1 MENRYQVRRLEKKGP
16 FRVTV
21 PGSKSM
27 TNRALMLAALS
38 DRTCRLSGVLFSD
51 DSRAFLDC
59 LVRLGFRT
67 EINENDKS
75 VTICGTG
82 GRIPRPDAALDVRS
96 AGTAARFLTVMLAFA
111 GGDYEMTSSE
121 QMAKRPMEPLLSLLE
136 RGGAQI
142 EYRGERGH
150 FPFVLHAHGVRLDEV
165 EIDTSVS
172 SQFASALLM
181 AGTLLK
187 GGLRVRMTGSRTSGS
202 YIRMTLAMMEQF
214 GIAVTLPEEESG
226 HIAANRSEET
236 RCQTAENRPEE
247 VVYRIAGGQSFGL
260 EQYAV
265 EPDLSGASYFYSLA
279 PLLGVDVLVRNVHR
293 NSMQGDIRYVELLQK
308 LGCSLED
315 SPDGLWL
322 RGSNVTAYPGLRVD
336 MKDFSDQTMTLAA
349 LAVYAGSVTEIVHVG
364 HIRAQETDRMA
375 AIISEMTRMGIRCE
389 EIPEEEGIRI
399 YPGKPKAARIQTYGD
414 HRMAMAFTLVGLRAD
429 GIEIEDPSCC
439 GKTFENYFDV
449 MDALYEGTQM

>member
-21 PGSKSM
+21 PGSKSI

-59 LVRLGFRT
+59 LVRLGFQT

-121 QMAKRPMEPLLSLLE
+121 QMAKRPMEPLLSVLE

-142 EYRGERGH
+142 EYRGEHGH
-150 FPFVLHAHGVRLDEV
+150 FPFVLHAHGVRLEEV

-214 GIAVTLPEEESG
+214 GIAV
-226 HIAANRSEET
+226 
-236 RCQTAENRPEE
+236 NRPEE

-265 EPDLSGASYFYSLA
+265 EPDISGASYFYSLA

-293 NSMQGDIRYVELLQK
+293 NSMQGDIRYVELLQQ
-308 LGCSLED
+308 LGCNLED
-315 SPDGLWL
+315 SPEGLWL
-322 RGSNVTAYPGLRVD
+322 RGSNVTRYPGLRVD

-349 LAVYAGSVTEIVHVG
+349 IAVYAESVTEIIHVG
-364 HIRAQETDRMA
+364 HIRVQEADRMA

-399 YPGKPKAARIQTYGD
+399 YPGEPKAARIRTYED

-449 MDALYEGTQM
+449 IDTLYDPTES

>member
-21 PGSKSM
+21 PGSKSI

-59 LVRLGFRT
+59 LIRLGFQT
-67 EINENDKS
+67 EVNENDKS

-82 GRIPRPDAALDVRS
+82 GRIPRPEAALDVRS

-121 QMAKRPMEPLLSLLE
+121 QMARRPMEPLLSVLE

-142 EYRGERGH
+142 EYRGEHGH
-150 FPFVLHAHGVRLDEV
+150 FPFVLHAHGVRLEEV

-181 AGTLLK
+181 AGTLLEE
-187 GGLRVRMTGSRTSGS
+187 GLCVRMTGSRTSGS

-214 GIAVTLPEEESG
+214 GIAVD
-226 HIAANRSEET
+226 
-236 RCQTAENRPEE
+236 RPED
-247 VVYRIAGGQSFGL
+247 VVYKIAGGQSFGL
-260 EQYAV
+260 EQYAI

-293 NSMQGDIRYVELLQK
+293 NSLQGDMRYVELLQQ
-308 LGCSLED
+308 LGCELED
-315 SPDGLWL
+315 SPEGLWL
-322 RGSNVTAYPGLRVD
+322 RGRNVTGYPGLRVD

-349 LAVYAGSVTEIVHVG
+349 LAVYAESVTEIIHVG
-364 HIRAQETDRMA
+364 HIRVQEADRMA
-375 AIISEMTRMGIRCE
+375 AIINEMTRMRIRCE

-399 YPGKPKAARIQTYGD
+399 YPGEPKAARIQTYED
-414 HRMAMAFTLVGLRAD
+414 HRMAMAFTLVGLRTD

-439 GKTFENYFDV
+439 RKTFENYFDV
-449 MDALYEGTQM
+449 IDTLYEETES

>member
-38 DRTCRLSGVLFSD
+38 DRTCHLSGVLFSD

-59 LVRLGFRT
+59 LVRLGFQT

-82 GRIPRPDAALDVRS
+82 GRIPKPDAALDVRS

-121 QMAKRPMEPLLSLLE
+121 QMAKRPMEPLLSVLE

-150 FPFVLHAHGVRLDEV
+150 FPFVLHAHDVRLEEV

-187 GGLRVRMTGSRTSGS
+187 GGLCVRMTGSRTSGS

-214 GIAVTLPEEESG
+214 GIAVT
-226 HIAANRSEET
+226 
-236 RCQTAENRPEE
+236 RPEE

-265 EPDLSGASYFYSLA
+265 EPDVSGASYFYSLA

-293 NSMQGDIRYVELLQK
+293 NSMQGDIRYVELLQQ

-315 SPDGLWL
+315 SPEGLWL
-322 RGSNVTAYPGLRVD
+322 RGSNVTGYPGLRVD

-349 LAVYAGSVTEIVHVG
+349 VAVYAESVTEIIHVG
-364 HIRAQETDRMA
+364 HIRVQEADRMA
-375 AIISEMTRMGIRCE
+375 AIINEMTRMGIRCE

-399 YPGKPKAARIQTYGD
+399 YPGEPKAARIRTYED

-429 GIEIEDPSCC
+429 GIEIEDPLCC

-449 MDALYEGTQM
+449 IDTLYEGTES

>member
-121 QMAKRPMEPLLSLLE
+121 QMAKRPMEPLLSVLE

-150 FPFVLHAHGVRLDEV
+150 FPFVLHAHGMRLEEV

-214 GIAVTLPEEESG
+214 GIAVTLPEAGSG
-226 HIAANRSEET
+226 H
-236 RCQTAENRPEE
+236 TAESRPEK
-247 VVYRIAGGQSFGL
+247 VVYEIAGGQRFGL

-265 EPDLSGASYFYSLA
+265 EPDVSGASYFYSLA

-315 SPDGLWL
+315 SPEGLWL
-322 RGSNVTAYPGLRVD
+322 RGSNVTGYPGLCVD

>member
-82 GRIPRPDAALDVRS
+82 GRIPRPEAALDVRS

-121 QMAKRPMEPLLSLLE
+121 QMAKRPMEPLLSVLE

-150 FPFVLHAHGVRLDEV
+150 FPFVLHAHGMRLEEV

-214 GIAVTLPEEESG
+214 GIAVTLPEAGSG
-226 HIAANRSEET
+226 H
-236 RCQTAENRPEE
+236 TAESRPEK
-247 VVYRIAGGQSFGL
+247 VVYEIAGGQRFGL

-265 EPDLSGASYFYSLA
+265 EPDVSGASYFYSLA

-315 SPDGLWL
+315 SPEGLWL
-322 RGSNVTAYPGLRVD
+322 RGSNVTGYPGLCVD